1 MSQDK
6 KYDNKNEV
14 AVWQYTED
22 DKKYHLSGSGNLEAC
37 PHCQKEIE
45 MWANGWINQGQ
56 NNRPLVK
63 LIIKPKRPKTE
74 ANDDNDTNSSADPFA
89 ALNLEKDIPF

>member
-14 AVWQYTED
+14 AVWKYTKD
-22 DKKYHLSGSGNLEAC
+22 DKKYHLSGSANVEC
-37 PHCQKEIE
+37 SHCQEEID

-56 NNRPLVK
+56 NNQPLVK
-63 LIIKPKRPKTE
+63 LKINPKETQ
-74 ANDDNDTNSSADPFA
+74 DDQDTNSSADPFA
-89 ALNLEKDIPF
+89 ALNLEKDVPF